1 MDSAVSKNGLGRIA
15 MLDGWR
21 ALSILSVMAG
31 HWLPLGP
38 KAWQLNAAVAA
49 SGMALFFTL
58 SGFLITQLL
67 YRDDR
72 FGPFLIRRL
81 ARIVPLAWG
90 AILLLVLAF
99 PENRPLLT
107 ANLAFYS
114 NLPPSRLMDGGQH
127 LWSLCVEVQFY
138 ACIAAI
144 VALAGRRG
152 LYLLPLLALAVTG
165 LRIYAAQPIS
175 IVTWHRIDE
184 ILAGA
189 TLALTV
195 IHLQTRERAPR
206 LPSWTPLALGVLLL
220 ASAHPALPYLNY
232 ARPYLGA
239 ATVGTSLYAAPN
251 WMRRLWTGAPAR
263 YVAEVSYAL
272 YVVHGVLAA
281 TWLGG
286 GDVSKVARYARRPLL
301 IAATF
306 AVAHVSTYYYERRF
320 IDLGRRLA
328 GRIGNRGPDARMS
341 PKPADNPPDPASL
354 RVMPD
359 AATRNP
365 VRDGDPRA
373 QGTINAG

>member
-1 MDSAVSKNGLGRIA
+1 

-21 ALSILSVMAG
+21 AVSILSVMAG

-38 KAWQLNAAVAA
+38 KPWQLNAAVAA

-72 FGPFLIRRL
+72 PGPFLIRRL
-81 ARIVPLAWG
+81 ARIVPLSWG
-90 AILLLVLAF
+90 AMLLLALAF
-99 PENRPLLT
+99 PENRSLLT

-114 NLPPSRLMDGGQH
+114 NLPPSRLMYGGAH

-138 ACIAAI
+138 VFAAAI
-144 VALAGRRG
+144 IALAGRRG
-152 LYLLPLLALAVTG
+152 LYLLPLLALVVTG
-165 LRIYAAQPIS
+165 LRVYAVQPFS
-175 IVTWHRIDE
+175 IVTWHRVDE

-195 IHLQTRERAPR
+195 IHLQARERTPR

-232 ARPYLGA
+232 VRPYLGA
-239 ATVGTSLYAAPN
+239 ATVGTSLYAAPD

-272 YVVHGVLAA
+272 YVFHGMLTA

-286 GDVSKVARYARRPLL
+286 EGASKMVLYARRPLL

-306 AVAHVSTYYYERRF
+306 AVAHVSTFYYERRF
-320 IDLGRRLA
+320 TDLGRRLA
-328 GRIGNRGPDARMS
+328 RRMGNRVPEARVS
-341 PKPADNPPDPASL
+341 PQPVGNAPEPANL
-354 RVMPD
+354 RVM
-359 AATRNP
+359 
-365 VRDGDPRA
+365 VRESEPR
-373 QGTINAG
+373 